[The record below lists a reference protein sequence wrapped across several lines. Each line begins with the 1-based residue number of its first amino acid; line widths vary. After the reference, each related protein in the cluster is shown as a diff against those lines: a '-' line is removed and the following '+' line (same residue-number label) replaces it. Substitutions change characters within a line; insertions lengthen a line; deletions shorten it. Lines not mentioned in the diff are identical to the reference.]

1 MHDCTS
7 NFVKTF
13 KIDSRRI
20 FMHHQYR
27 VAKEWRSVV
36 GMLFA
41 ALIIALTI
49 GSAGQTPP
57 VQAAPAGAT
66 ELGFFMIANKE
77 RVSEP
82 LCIGELSTVQVLV
95 YRLKVINGVDEA
107 PDAVTGVSVDGYS
120 KNPNVGQI
128 SPRKN
133 TNMWASTIYPGAAD
147 FVFTAEQEG
156 QTAIVFDATIVT
168 PGWFGTNWQGGSKA
182 VSASVDVQVIPCRFK
197 VNIVS
202 TFAAQSV
209 KLVATMDG
217 VLKVVSAGQ
226 FTGSATVNWARAY
239 TLGARDCSGL
249 IDIASSQANLTGKLD
264 GNGRLAVEVTYL
276 PAALTHSITCG
287 GSRTIHAVVIPD
299 PLKLTVPATGG
310 LSTQSQGLSEPTYYA
325 MRGSAS
331 IVVVPEKCSGR
342 ESC

>member
-1 MHDCTS
+1 VHC
-7 NFVKTF
+7 
-13 KIDSRRI
+13 
-20 FMHHQYR
+20 
-27 VAKEWRSVV
+27 
-36 GMLFA
+36 
-41 ALIIALTI
+41 
-49 GSAGQTPP
+49 
-57 VQAAPAGAT
+57 
-66 ELGFFMIANKE
+66 
-77 RVSEP
+77 
-82 LCIGELSTVQVLV
+82 ELSTVQVLV
-95 YRLKVINGVDEA
+95 YRLKVINGVSEA
-107 PDAVTGVSVDGYS
+107 PDVVTGVRVNGVVS
-120 KNPNVGQI
+120 NPNIGKI
-128 SPRKN
+128 SPERN
-133 TNMWASTIYPGAAD
+133 TTIWASTIYPGAAD
-147 FVFTAEQEG
+147 FVFTAENFGE
-156 QTAIVFDATIVT
+156 TTVVFEATVVT
-168 PGWFGTNWQGGSKA
+168 PGWFGTNWQGGSSA

-217 VLKVVSAGQ
+217 VMKVVSAGQ

-239 TLGARDCSGL
+239 TVGGRDCSGL

-287 GSRTIHAVVIPD
+287 GSRTIQAVVIPD
-299 PLKLTVPATGG
+299 PLKLTVPATGE

-342 ESC
+342 DSC